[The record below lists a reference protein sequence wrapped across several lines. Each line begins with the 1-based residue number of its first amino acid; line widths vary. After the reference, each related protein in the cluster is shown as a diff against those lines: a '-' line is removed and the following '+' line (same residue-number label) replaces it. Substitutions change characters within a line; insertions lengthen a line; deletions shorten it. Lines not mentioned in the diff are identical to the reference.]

1 VRKSQVI
8 PWHHFLES
16 FFCWCNGCKGQK
28 KQMSKSVRRDT
39 MEAYME
45 VDS

>member
-1 VRKSQVI
+1 VQWI
-8 PWHHFLES
+8 
-16 FFCWCNGCKGQK
+16 K